1 MACRSQGHA
10 IGTNGCTSHRSEQNQ
25 VHQNALG
32 KGKALSGLGWLPTA
46 GESRPS
52 GIPAGL
58 GGRFVAYSL
67 LCFWLNGN
75 RMVGSTH
82 STADISELSG

>member
-46 GESRPS
+46 GESRAS